1 MNDKKLKNLDI
12 NFDSYLDNKIMKFE
26 EFRNIYES
34 LDLKRNDAVAI
45 TGKTVNTFDKWA
57 QENTIKDP
65 SAAVLFR
72 IAVLLQGE
80 PYHFTSKDIVEL
92 FFKAAGLENP
102 YPIELDE
109 EELKSQAV
117 KRLNSIISQLES

>member
-1 MNDKKLKNLDI
+1 MNDKKFKNLDTK
-12 NFDSYLDNKIMKFE
+12 FYKFTDNRNMEFE

-57 QENTIKDP
+57 QENVIKDP

-72 IAVLLQGE
+72 IAVLLQEE
-80 PYHFTSKDIVEL
+80 PYHFTTKDIVEL

-102 YPIELDE
+102 YPAELDE
-109 EELKSQAV
+109 EEFKKQTV
-117 KRLNSIISQLES
+117 KRLKSIMTQLEV

>member
-1 MNDKKLKNLDI
+1 MNDKKIKNLDI
-12 NFDSYLDNKIMKFE
+12 NFNNYIDNRNMKFE
-26 EFRNIYES
+26 EFRSIYES
-34 LDLKRNDAVAI
+34 LNLKRNDAVAI

-57 QENTIKDP
+57 QEDIIKDP

-80 PYHFTSKDIVEL
+80 PYHFTQKDIVGL

-102 YPIELDE
+102 YPAELDE
-109 EELKSQAV
+109 EEFKKQTV
-117 KRLNSIISQLES
+117 KRLKSIMSQLES